1 MKKIIIVVMIFNLI
15 SKLFAFFRELSLAY
29 FFGASS
35 LTDAYIIA
43 FSIPTIIFGIIGS
56 GIINGY
62 IPIYNQIKE
71 ISDEFSA
78 KKFTVNFI
86 NIMLLICLFVFII
99 GFFFS
104 IPLVKIFSYGF
115 NKETLHLASFFTKI
129 SLLSIFP
136 IMLVSIF
143 SGYLQLNN
151 RFFAVAFI
159 GVPTNFLYILGTY
172 IAYKNN
178 NFILLIF
185 FTCIAL
191 LFQFIFL
198 CPFILKTGFRYN
210 FKINIYDKNL
220 HQLLTLSIPIILGT
234 SLEQIN
240 ILIARTV
247 ASNLGAGAISIL
259 NYSGKLNG
267 AILSLS
273 IIAILNILF
282 PKFSSLVSE
291 NNIEELKKQVKYI
304 INMIFIFAFPI
315 MFGIITLNKEAASFI
330 FGRGNLDENSIL
342 SIAKCLS
349 FYSLC
354 FVALCIR
361 DLSTKIFY
369 SFKNSKTPVIN
380 SSVGIILNIILN
392 IILSK
397 YLGVSGIALAT
408 SISTVFISILLFHNL
423 KRYDIYLDK
432 SNFIIF
438 FKVLFASFFMIFII
452 YISKKYLSLFGNF
465 NIIIYIINAIISY
478 ILVIFILKVN
488 EIIDL
493 FKLFFRVLKL
503 GKK

>member
-1 MKKIIIVVMIFNLI
+1 M
-15 SKLFAFFRELSLAY
+15 
-29 FFGASS
+29 
-35 LTDAYIIA
+35 D
-43 FSIPTIIFGIIGS
+43 
-56 GIINGY
+56 
-62 IPIYNQIKE
+62 IYP
-71 ISDEFSA
+71 
-78 KKFTVNFI
+78 
-86 NIMLLICLFVFII
+86 FII
-99 GFFFS
+99 KLKKS
-104 IPLVKIFSYGF
+104 QMNSVLR
-115 NKETLHLASFFTKI
+115 N
-129 SLLSIFP
+129 LL
-136 IMLVSIF
+136 L
-143 SGYLQLNN
+143 
-151 RFFAVAFI
+151 
-159 GVPTNFLYILGTY
+159 
-172 IAYKNN
+172 
-178 NFILLIF
+178 ILLIF

-210 FKINIYDKNL
+210 FKINIHDKNL

-240 ILIARTV
+240 ILIDRTV

-380 SSVGIILNIILN
+380 SSVGIILNIIL
-392 IILSK
+392 SK

-503 GKK
+503 RKK

>member
-78 KKFTVNFI
+78 KEFTVNFI

-240 ILIARTV
+240 ILIDRTV

>member
-35 LTDAYIIA
+35 LTDAYIVA

-62 IPIYNQIKE
+62 IPIYSQIKE
-71 ISDEFSA
+71 ISDETNA
-78 KKFTVNFI
+78 KKFTTNFT
-86 NIMLLICLFVFII
+86 NIMLLICFLVFTI
-99 GFFFS
+99 GFFSSTF
-104 IPLVKIFSYGF
+104 LVKIFSYGF
-115 NKETLHLASFFTKI
+115 DKETLHLASFFTKI

-159 GVPTNFLYILGTY
+159 GVPTNLLYIFGTY

-185 FTCIAL
+185 FTCFAL

-198 CPFILKTGFRYN
+198 CPFIFKTGYKYN
-210 FKINIYDKNL
+210 FKINIFDKNL
-220 HQLLTLSIPIILGT
+220 HQLLTLTIPIILGT

-240 ILIARTV
+240 ILIDRTV
-247 ASNLGAGAISIL
+247 ASSLGAGAISIL

-291 NNIEELKKQVKYI
+291 NNIKELKEQVKYI

-315 MFGIITLNKEAASFI
+315 I
-330 FGRGNLDENSIL
+330 FGRGNLDENAIL
-342 SIAKCLS
+342 SIARCLS

-380 SSVGIILNIILN
+380 SSIGIILNIILN
-392 IILSK
+392 ITLSK

-408 SISTVFISILLFHNL
+408 SISTIFISILLFYNL
-423 KRYDIYLDK
+423 KRYNIYLDK
-432 SNFIIF
+432 SNFILL
-438 FKVLFASFFMIFII
+438 FKVLLASFFMIFVI

-465 NIIIYIINAIISY
+465 NIILYTINALISY
-478 ILVIFILKVN
+478 ILIIFILRVN
-488 EIIDL
+488 EIVDL
-493 FKLFFRVLKL
+493 FKLFFKVLKL

>member
-240 ILIARTV
+240 ILIDRTV

>member
-1 MKKIIIVVMIFNLI
+1 MKKIIIVVMIFNLM

-35 LTDAYIIA
+35 LTDAYIVA

-71 ISDEFSA
+71 NSNETSA
-78 KKFTVNFI
+78 KQFTANFT
-86 NIMLLICLFVFII
+86 NIMLLICFFVFII

-104 IPLVKIFSYGF
+104 TPLVKIFSYGF
-115 NKETLHLASFFTKI
+115 NEETLHLASFFTKI

-151 RFFAVAFI
+151 KFFAVAFI
-159 GVPTNFLYILGTY
+159 GIPTNLLYILGTY

-185 FTCIAL
+185 FTCFAL

-198 CPFILKTGFRYN
+198 CPFIFKTGFKYK

-220 HQLLTLSIPIILGT
+220 QQLLMLSIPIILGT

-240 ILIARTV
+240 ILIDRTV
-247 ASNLGAGAISIL
+247 ASSLGAGAISIL

-273 IIAILNILF
+273 IVAVLNILF

-291 NNIEELKKQVKYI
+291 NNIDELKEQVKYI

-315 MFGIITLNKEAASFI
+315 MFGIITLNQEATLFI
-330 FGRGNLDENSIL
+330 FGRGNLDENAIL
-342 SIAKCLS
+342 SIARSLS

-380 SSVGIILNIILN
+380 SSIGIILNIILN
-392 IILSK
+392 LILSR

-408 SISTVFISILLFHNL
+408 SISTIFISILLFYNL
-423 KRYDIYLDK
+423 KRYNIYLDK
-432 SNFIIF
+432 SNFILL
-438 FKVLFASFFMIFII
+438 FKVILASLFMIFII
-452 YISKKYLSLFGNF
+452 YISKRYLSLFGNF
-465 NIIIYIINAIISY
+465 NIVIYIINALISY
-478 ILVIFILKVN
+478 ILMIFILKVN
-488 EIIDL
+488 EIRDL
-493 FKLFFRVLKL
+493 FKLFFKVLKL

>member
-1 MKKIIIVVMIFNLI
+1 MGKIIIVVMIFNLT

-35 LTDAYIIA
+35 LTDAYIVA

-56 GIINGY
+56 GILNGY

-71 ISDEFSA
+71 NSNDLMA
-78 KKFTVNFI
+78 KKFTNNFT
-86 NIMLLICLFVFII
+86 NIMLVTCFLVFIT

-104 IPLVKIFSYGF
+104 SSLVKIFSYGF
-115 NKETLHLASFFTKI
+115 NQETLDLASYFTKI
-129 SLLSIFP
+129 SLLTIFP
-136 IMLVSIF
+136 LMLVSIF

-151 RFFAVAFI
+151 KFFAVAFI
-159 GVPTNFLYILGTY
+159 GVPTNLLYIIGTY
-172 IAYKNN
+172 IAYKKT
-178 NFILLIF
+178 NFTFLIF
-185 FTCIAL
+185 FSCFAL

-198 CPFILKTGFRYN
+198 CPFIFKTGYRHN
-210 FKINIYDKNL
+210 LKINIHDKSL
-220 HQLLTLSIPIILGT
+220 QQLLTLSVPIILGT

-240 ILIARTV
+240 ILIDRTV
-247 ASNLGAGAISIL
+247 ASSLGAGAITIL

-291 NNIEELKKQVKYI
+291 NNIEKLKEQVKYI

-315 MFGIITLNKEAASFI
+315 MFGIITLNKEVSIFI
-330 FGRGNLDENSIL
+330 FGRGNLDKESVL
-342 SIAKCLS
+342 ATAKCLS

-354 FVALCIR
+354 FVALCLR

-380 SSVGIILNIILN
+380 SSIGIILNIILN
-392 IILSK
+392 ITLSK

-408 SISTVFISILLFHNL
+408 SISTIFISILLFYNL

-432 SNFIIF
+432 RNFVTL
-438 FKVLFASFFMIFII
+438 FKVLLASAFMIFII
-452 YISKKYLSLFGNF
+452 YLSKSYLSSFGNLS
-465 NIIIYIINAIISY
+465 ILIYMINAGISY
-478 ILVIFILKVN
+478 ILGVLLLGVS
-488 EIIDL
+488 EIKDL
-493 FKLFFRVLKL
+493 FRLFLKAFKLKR
-503 GKK
+503 

>member
-1 MKKIIIVVMIFNLI
+1 MKKIIVIVMIFNII

-29 FFGASS
+29 FFGASL
-35 LTDAYIIA
+35 LTDAYIVA
-43 FSIPTIIFGIIGS
+43 FSIPTIIFGIIGF

-62 IPIYNQIKE
+62 IPIYNQIKDT
-71 ISDEFSA
+71 SDDSTA
-78 KKFTVNFI
+78 KKFTINFT
-86 NIMLLICLFVFII
+86 NIMLLICLLVFSA
-99 GFFFS
+99 GLFFS
-104 IPLVKIFSYGF
+104 TSLVKIFSYGF
-115 NKETLHLASFFTKI
+115 DKETLHLASFFTKI

-159 GVPTNFLYILGTY
+159 GIPTNLIYILGTY
-172 IAYKNN
+172 FAYKSN

-185 FTCIAL
+185 FTCFAL

-198 CPFILKTGFRYN
+198 CPFIFKTGYKHN
-210 FKINIYDKNL
+210 FEINIYDKNL
-220 HQLLTLSIPIILGT
+220 QQLLKLSVPIILGT

-240 ILIARTV
+240 ILIDRSI
-247 ASNLGAGAISIL
+247 ASSLGTGAISIL

-291 NNIEELKKQVKYI
+291 NNISELKQQIKYV
-304 INMIFIFAFPI
+304 INLIFISAFPI
-315 MFGIITLNKEAASFI
+315 MFGIMALNKEVSLFI

-342 SIAKCLS
+342 YIAKCLS

-361 DLSTKIFY
+361 ELSTKIFY

-380 SSVGIILNIILN
+380 SSIGIILNIILN
-392 IILSK
+392 IIFSK

-408 SISTVFISILLFHNL
+408 SISTIFISILLFYNL
-423 KRYDIYLDK
+423 KKYDIYLDK
-432 SNFIIF
+432 SNFILL
-438 FKVLFASFFMIFII
+438 FKVILASFFMIFII
-452 YISKKYLSLFGNF
+452 YISKKYISLFGVF
-465 NIIIYIINAIISY
+465 DIFIYIINALISY
-478 ILVIFILKVN
+478 ILVIYILKVN
-488 EIIDL
+488 EIKDL
-493 FKLFFRVLKL
+493 FKLFFKILKL
-503 GKK
+503 KK